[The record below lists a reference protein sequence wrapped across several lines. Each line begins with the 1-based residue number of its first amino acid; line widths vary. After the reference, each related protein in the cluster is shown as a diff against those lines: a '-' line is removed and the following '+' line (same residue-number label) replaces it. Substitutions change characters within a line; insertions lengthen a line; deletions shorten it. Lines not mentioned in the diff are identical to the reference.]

1 MVVSAIASGS
11 SLFATLIFLRHST
24 KSYPHLVLSGLAELR
39 AHIARSIDNAFHA
52 KHTAPGTDEKQQTPL
67 QLPEGTPKLIPT
79 AQLHL
84 AFAQSFLEM
93 HYNFLHVKEI
103 RPFTHIIDRL
113 RTELSCVF
121 MAF

>member
-1 MVVSAIASGS
+1 MIVSAIASGS
-11 SLFATLIFLRHST
+11 SLLATLLFLRRST
-24 KSYPHLVLSGLAELR
+24 KSYPYLVVSSLAELR
-39 AHIARSIDNAFHA
+39 AHIARSIDHAFHT
-52 KHTAPGTDEKQQTPL
+52 KHPVPGTDEKQQIPL
-67 QLPEGTPKLIPT
+67 QLPEATPKLIPQ
-79 AQLHL
+79 AELHL

-121 MAF
+121 VAF